1 MKKLKQT
8 LYVQGLI
15 LFIIILFIMMA
26 KIKDLKWKYC
36 IFDNQIRNFVDRC
49 QHAPAR
55 ITQALGFGVQRLSG
69 GPQVAPSLPARSLN
83 VSTPPSI
90 ENLIFMMI
98 HSKTLGRRVRV

>member
-1 MKKLKQT
+1 M
-8 LYVQGLI
+8 
-15 LFIIILFIMMA
+15 
-26 KIKDLKWKYC
+26 
-36 IFDNQIRNFVDRC
+36 DRC